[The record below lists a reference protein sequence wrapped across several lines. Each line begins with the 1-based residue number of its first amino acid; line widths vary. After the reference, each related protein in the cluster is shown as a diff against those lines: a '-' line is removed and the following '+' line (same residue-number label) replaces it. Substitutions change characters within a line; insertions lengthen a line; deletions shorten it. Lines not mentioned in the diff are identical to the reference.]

1 MFFYDYRAKGC
12 INAALFVP
20 LSLFLIIPANSL
32 LRTLGHS
39 VSASQIEKRIKH
51 EYFLYFL
58 NKNSVLF
65 KKYTNFAPVLNKY
78 TKE

>member
-12 INAALFVP
+12 IKCSPFCP
-20 LSLFLIIPANSL
+20 SLPISYNTCKFPFEDITPFRICV
-32 LRTLGHS
+32 TDK
-39 VSASQIEKRIKH
+39 KRIKH